1 MLDHRRIRWVY
12 LTLPN
17 PILTPAYNLRPS
29 SIGAACAYVFAEA
42 GCSLAL
48 TYSSNVDNAKK
59 LQEELDSNTEK
70 HVYDGQQQMITIHKA
85 DLSCLEET
93 EALCDEVRKEHGY
106 RTIDIFISNAG
117 YGKRIRDILD
127 IPLAEFDKVHNINT
141 RSAFVLCKDVVK
153 AMKENRWGRIIF
165 VSSIAA
171 QGGGMNG
178 CRTSLFSLTHWNHI
192 PITFIQSSLLHFKV
206 R

>member
-1 MLDHRRIRWVY
+1 MGIS
-12 LTLPN
+12 N
-17 PILTPAYNLRPS
+17 PSKFQLEQLAHKLRPH
-29 SIGAACAYVFAEA
+29 SIGAACARAFAEA

-48 TYSSNVDNAKK
+48 TCSSNVENAKK
-59 LQEELDSNTEK
+59 LQEELESNAK
-70 HVYDGQQQMITIHKA
+70 NHYYDGQQQRITLHRV
-85 DLSCLEET
+85 DLSSLEET
-93 EALCDEVRKEHGY
+93 QKLCDEVRKEHGY

-141 RSAFVLCKDVVK
+141 RSAFILCKDVVK

-178 CRTSLFSLTHWNHI
+178 CRESSSPLT
-192 PITFIQSSLLHFKV
+192 LLSFDLWH
-206 R
+206 